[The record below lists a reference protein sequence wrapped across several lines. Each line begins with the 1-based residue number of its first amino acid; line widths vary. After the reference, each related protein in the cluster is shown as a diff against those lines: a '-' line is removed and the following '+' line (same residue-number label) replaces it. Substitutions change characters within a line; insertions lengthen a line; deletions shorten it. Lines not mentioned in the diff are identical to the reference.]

1 MTQPK
6 PCDLRAFLKI
16 IWPEPRRRAREISS
30 QEIVKMMMMIA
41 NNRERFRN
49 VQTR

>member
-1 MTQPK
+1 MNQPK

-30 QEIVKMMMMIA
+30 QEVVKMMMIA

-49 VQTR
+49 VQAR